1 MPNRERIREEA
12 RRAQNRRLQERIERT
27 RAVMRTWGHWGRELP
42 PTHEERYLQLNY
54 LDEMA
59 KQNEILL
66 ERQRN
71 NNTRR
76 RHEET
81 SHFVSYNS
89 PNRSKNNTN
98 TNKNS
103 ATKSSNKTRKNNS
116 NKTRKNNSN
125 NVQKN

>member
-12 RRAQNRRLQERIERT
+12 RRAQNRRLQQRIERT
-27 RAVMRTWGHWGRELP
+27 RAAMRTWGHWGRELP
-42 PTHEERYLQLNY
+42 PRHEERYLQIIY

-59 KQNEILL
+59 QQNKILL

-81 SHFVSYNS
+81 EHFVSYNS
-89 PNRSKNNTN
+89 PNRSK
-98 TNKNS
+98 TNKYSAQNS
-103 ATKSSNKTRKNNS
+103 ARRTLKNNS
-116 NKTRKNNSN
+116 NSVNK
-125 NVQKN
+125 

>member
-1 MPNRERIREEA
+1 MPNRERMREEA

-27 RAVMRTWGHWGRELP
+27 RAAIRTWGHWGRELP
-42 PTHEERYLQLNY
+42 PRHEERYLQIIY

-59 KQNEILL
+59 QQNEKLL

-89 PNRSKNNTN
+89 PNRPKNKTNKTN

-103 ATKSSNKTRKNNS
+103 AIKSS